1 MAVNTALVSMP
12 KGANGAKILGLTARM
27 YAIVRK
33 EVKPAI
39 ISVLTLCFEGSKP
52 KSLFST
58 IIMRYELLN
67 IVVDPQ
73 LRFNMQV
80 VCKGKTNMRVKQK
93 KVNFSSVT
101 RILCTFVHEITP
113 INETK
118 PIDSFYSSLLVG
130 CEDDGSAS
138 SAGCAGCDGTGK

>member
-1 MAVNTALVSMP
+1 MTEARIVAVNTALVSMP
-12 KGANGAKILGLTARM
+12 MEANGAKMLGLTARM
-27 YAIVRK
+27 YAIVRN

-101 RILCTFVHEITP
+101 RILCTFVHKITP
-113 INETK
+113 INET
-118 PIDSFYSSLLVG
+118 
-130 CEDDGSAS
+130 
-138 SAGCAGCDGTGK
+138 